1 MRSLRSL
8 PVPFS
13 RGPVQK
19 DSQGGG
25 VDNAIP
31 CAASPPMMPAQDI
44 AVPPKARRGLMK
56 GLIRQRP
63 SRAAT
68 AL

>member
-1 MRSLRSL
+1 
-8 PVPFS
+8 
-13 RGPVQK
+13 VQK